1 MEKFVNIA
9 NITGGKIKGEIR
21 ITAEYWETSNSWG
34 HTAELFDLDNFKTVG
49 YCKCQYDNRTWESY
63 RFQTALHGAIADYV
77 KRVTGVNPFKPI
89 CKRDSHQMKDFGAEY
104 RRLARL
110 EHRQFARDLYDNL
123 CGIVD
128 GTRTEAEIAGWKVA

>member
-21 ITAEYWETSNSWG
+21 ITAEYWETRYSWG
-34 HTAELFDLDNFKTVG
+34 HTAELFDMDNFKTVG
-49 YCKCQYDNRTWESY
+49 YCKCRYYNRTWESY
-63 RFQTALHGAIADYV
+63 PFKSVLHGAIFDYV
-77 KRVTGVNPFKPI
+77 KRVTGVDIFKPLS
-89 CKRDSHQMKDFGAEY
+89 KRDSHRMKDYGAEY

-128 GTRTEAEIAGWKVA
+128 GTRTETEIAGWMVA